1 MSIFNPLHKHIVT
14 AFALT
19 VMIIL
24 PSLAKAG
31 KIDDLFA
38 ELQAAPADQVEQS
51 VRIVDQ
57 ISAIW
62 SDSGSTSM
70 DLLLQRGKE
79 ALDSGDA
86 QAAIDHFSAL
96 VDHAPEFAEGY
107 HGRAMAYFEAGYFG
121 PALNDLRTTLAL
133 NPRHFMAMTGL
144 AFILEDTGES
154 EQALEIYREV
164 LELNPHDENVQKAVT
179 RLEGVA
185 L

>member
-1 MSIFNPLHKHIVT
+1 MSIFNPHHKHIVT

-19 VMIIL
+19 VMITI
-24 PSLAKAG
+24 PSLAQAG

-38 ELQAAPADQVEQS
+38 QLQAVPADQIEQS

-57 ISAIW
+57 INAIW

-79 ALDSGDA
+79 ALDNGDV

-96 VDHAPEFAEGY
+96 VDHAPDFAEGY

-121 PALNDLRTTLAL
+121 PALSDLRTALAL
-133 NPRHFMAMTGL
+133 NPRHFIAMTGL
-144 AFILEDTGES
+144 GFILEETGEP
-154 EQALEIYREV
+154 EQALEIYRAV
-164 LELNPHDENVQKAVT
+164 LKLNPNAENVQKAIK